1 MAADR
6 SIVTR
11 GVVAARAGGPTL
23 SGAYEN
29 LVLVYLVSLLYLYPY
44 GIALNADASI
54 RASDLLG
61 LVCLLVGLTTLLLK
75 QRMRVDLVFLAFV
88 GPFVVLELATPVMGA
103 VAYRNPIDIVSSLR
117 MAILWLPMILLT
129 LLATP
134 IAEPRF
140 ESRLRLLFALSLWLN
155 VPYALVQIAVGFG
168 YAPGW
173 MAFTNFLGPWTVE
186 GHFDVVQGL
195 RPAGFFASSTALSV
209 FAIVCLCYF
218 YGNYV
223 ATRSAADLRY
233 SLGSLLL
240 VLLTTSR
247 VAFAAAMLIVIVGWC
262 VLTGRRKVLLLTM
275 FVSGAAV
282 ILIVV
287 ERTIGLDR
295 AFRRFTRLAESGL
308 LADVSFGGRVLD
320 IWPAA
325 LAVAREYPLGTLIS
339 APRVA
344 LLIDSGYLTYYIQG
358 RWLFLSSIALLLG
371 GHLVI
376 GLRYLRKPHLR
387 PAGLMILFLAIFLT
401 LAMVVSNPAR
411 SPVVIAFLVFAF
423 WKLKTEQA
431 SRWVNATARAE
442 SLR

>member
-75 QRMRVDLVFLAFV
+75 QRIRVDLIFLAFV

-173 MAFTNFLGPWTVE
+173 MAFTNFLGPWAVE

-247 VAFAAAMLIVIVGWC
+247 VAFAAAMLIVVVGWC
-262 VLTGRRKVLLLTM
+262 VLPGRRKVLLLTM
-275 FVSGAAV
+275 FVAGAAV
-282 ILIVV
+282 FLIVV
-287 ERTIGLDR
+287 ERTIGLDP

-358 RWLFLSSIALLLG
+358 RWLYLSSIALLLG

-376 GLRYLRKPHLR
+376 GLRCLRKPHLR

-431 SRWVNATARAE
+431 SRWVNATARAG